1 MYIYI
6 YMWEGGVYIYIYI
19 CGGINPSQHLVCAL
33 FEAGMPS
40 YVLKLNFHV
49 CVSANTD

>member
-6 YMWEGGVYIYIYI
+6 YMWEGGVYIYI